1 MREEMKKQKTVEQDI
16 REAQY
21 AGQRALVS
29 LHMAEEKL
37 GSARNWGIWDM
48 LGGGFFTDMMKHS
61 KISEASSYIEQAKKD
76 VADFQRELRDVDT
89 MIEFHMEI
97 GSFLT
102 FADFFFDGLVADY
115 FVQSKIS
122 DAREE
127 VQEAIRRVEE
137 ILAGLS
143 NISRNLIGEEN

>member
-1 MREEMKKQKTVEQDI
+1 
-16 REAQY
+16 
-21 AGQRALVS
+21 
-29 LHMAEEKL
+29 
-37 GSARNWGIWDM
+37 
-48 LGGGFFTDMMKHS
+48 MMKHS

-76 VADFQRELRDVDT
+76 IAAFQRELRDVDT

-143 NISRNLIGEEN
+143 RINTSLIGKEN

>member
-1 MREEMKKQKTVEQDI
+1 MKNQKTVEQEI

-21 AGQRALVS
+21 AGQRALAS

-37 GSARNWGIWDM
+37 GSARNWGIWGIWDM
-48 LGGGFFTDMMKHS
+48 IGGGFFTDMMKHS

-76 VADFQRELRDVDT
+76 IAAFQRELRDVDT

-102 FADFFFDGLVADY
+102 FADFFFDGLIADY

-143 NISRNLIGEEN
+143 HINRNLIGEEN